1 MCSEVNAAQAKQN
14 ACRYSLACHL
24 PGYYEISDSL
34 KELIRLATKPSDIP
48 VDERRKIYN
57 AISRGCEL
65 EKTLVDLCKFVKI
78 EPTVENYDKV
88 LYVTHEYD

>member
-1 MCSEVNAAQAKQN
+1 DVSTQVEHN
-14 ACRYSLACHL
+14 
-24 PGYYEISDSL
+24 YYH
-34 KELIRLATKPSDIP
+34 
-48 VDERRKIYN
+48 

-88 LYVTHEYD
+88 LYASSEYS

>member
-1 MCSEVNAAQAKQN
+1 MQRQCGQMQTHRTRIDTVITCVRDWLEAMPNVSAQVEHN
-14 ACRYSLACHL
+14 
-24 PGYYEISDSL
+24 YYH
-34 KELIRLATKPSDIP
+34 
-48 VDERRKIYN
+48 